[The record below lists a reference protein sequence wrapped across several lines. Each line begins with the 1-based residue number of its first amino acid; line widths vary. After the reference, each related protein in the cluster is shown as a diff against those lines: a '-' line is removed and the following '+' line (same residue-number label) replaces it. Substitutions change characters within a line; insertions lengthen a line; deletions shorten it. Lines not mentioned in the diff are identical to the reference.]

1 MTSLGDMCACGDI
14 ALPGRD
20 LCSGCLADL
29 QFERAR
35 IADEARRLTEA
46 HEAELET
53 VA

>member
-20 LCSGCLADL
+20 LCGGCLADL
-29 QFERAR
+29 QAERQR
-35 IADEARRLTEA
+35 IADEARRLTA
-46 HEAELET
+46 QHEAELET